1 MLSTGDGRC
10 VDLGGG
16 SGHRGGRGGHREA
29 VPGSSLTVSLPRNNF
44 DLGAGAEYVFVAGGI
59 GITPLLPMI
68 AAAEA
73 AGAAWTMHYGGRSR
87 QSMAYLDE
95 VAVYGDRVGVL
106 PQDEYGVLPL
116 ADILARSAPR
126 AQVYCC
132 GPEPLL
138 AAVESVIG
146 PRDAQR
152 LHVERFRPRPT
163 DEESAPDRDFT
174 VRIASTGATVRVDEG
189 QSIVDAPEGVDD
201 RRGDVVPRGHV
212 RELRDLGSRR
222 RGMPSRFGAFRR

>member
-73 AGAAWTMHYGGRSR
+73 AGAAWTLHYGGRSR

-116 ADILARSAPR
+116 ADILARSGPSSPGVLLWTGALARSGRIRDRTAGCAAAARRAVPAAPHGR
-126 AQVYCC
+126 
-132 GPEPLL
+132 G
-138 AAVESVIG
+138 IG
-146 PRDAQR
+146 SRPR
-152 LHVERFRPRPT
+152 LHRSDREYGCDSPRRRRPVDRRRPRGCR
-163 DEESAPDRDFT
+163 DR
-174 VRIASTGATVRVDEG
+174 G
-189 QSIVDAPEGVDD
+189 
-201 RRGDVVPRGHV
+201 GDVVPRGHV